1 MPGKTIEKDDRI
13 LSRFEYQ
20 KIQKEGKRFRVSNFL
35 VNYLIQDGERIRFGI
50 TVSRKMRRA
59 VDRNRAKRVL
69 REFFRLNRE
78 ELKSMFERGLGRVAG
93 VNLVFVAYPGSEKL
107 KYQDARA
114 QLLTGF
120 EREIKRIG
128 DKQ

>member
-13 LSRFEYQ
+13 RSRFEYQ

-35 VNYLIQDGERIRFGI
+35 VNYLIQEGEGIRFGI

-78 ELKSMFERGLGRVAG
+78 ELKNMFERGLGRVAG
-93 VNLVFVAYPGSEKL
+93 VSLVFVAYPGSEKL
-107 KYQDARA
+107 KYQEARA
-114 QLLTGF
+114 QLMAGF
-120 EREIKRIG
+120 EKEMMRIG
-128 DKQ
+128 DK